1 LEIIEIIYFFWLIL
15 ISINFV
21 SDLVQFIIRKL
32 PTKSLELSHINFFMD
47 ISLYPS
53 MVEQE
58 ENKKEEFARE
68 FMTEEGLKG
77 KAKRIKVMAIIDKVG
92 YDKDKVKVAYLR
104 STITERI
111 HHE

>member
-1 LEIIEIIYFFWLIL
+1 
-15 ISINFV
+15 
-21 SDLVQFIIRKL
+21 
-32 PTKSLELSHINFFMD
+32 MD
-47 ISLYPS
+47 ISLYPII
-53 MVEQE
+53 VEQE

-68 FMTEEGLKG
+68 FMAEEGLKG

-92 YDKDKVKVAYLR
+92 YDKNKVKVAYLR

>member
-1 LEIIEIIYFFWLIL
+1 
-15 ISINFV
+15 
-21 SDLVQFIIRKL
+21 
-32 PTKSLELSHINFFMD
+32 
-47 ISLYPS
+47 

-68 FMTEEGLKG
+68 FMADEGLKG

-92 YDKDKVKVAYLR
+92 YDKNKVKVAYLR

>member
-1 LEIIEIIYFFWLIL
+1 
-15 ISINFV
+15 
-21 SDLVQFIIRKL
+21 
-32 PTKSLELSHINFFMD
+32 
-47 ISLYPS
+47 

-77 KAKRIKVMAIIDKVG
+77 KAKRIKIMKIIEKVG
-92 YDKDKVKVAYLR
+92 YDKDKVRVAYLR
-104 STITERI
+104 STISERI